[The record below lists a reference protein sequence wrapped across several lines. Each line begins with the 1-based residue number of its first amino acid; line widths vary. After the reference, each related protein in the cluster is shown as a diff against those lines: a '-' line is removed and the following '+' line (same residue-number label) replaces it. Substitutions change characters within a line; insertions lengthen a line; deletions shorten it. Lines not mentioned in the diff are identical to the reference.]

1 MPYVGVYLADL
12 ISIEEGVQN
21 LNSNGLIN
29 FAKMRMV
36 RSKLVL
42 SVHLEYFFS
51 FLFFS
56 LDNNIEQKKS
66 EKPDLIAFD

>member
-1 MPYVGVYLADL
+1 MYDFIHSNRCDPPCVPYIGVYLADL

-36 RSKLVL
+36 SMKLL
-42 SVHLEYFFS
+42 TQTWLLLFS
-51 FLFFS
+51 
-56 LDNNIEQKKS
+56 
-66 EKPDLIAFD
+66 PV